1 MVVILVGVV
10 MGGDDNSGDIVDVGD
25 GPAAGGDA
33 GGGGS
38 GVVNGGR
45 QWRYC

>member
-1 MVVILVGVV
+1 MVMAIVV
-10 MGGDDNSGDIVDVGD
+10 YGGDIGDVGD
-25 GPAAGGDA
+25 GPAAAGDA

-45 QWRYC
+45 QWRYW